1 VKGWPA
7 ARVMEGTRS
16 LASLRCASHILPRAR
31 QQNHETLNFN
41 CRHPQ
46 GMRHVSEN
54 KRTPAGRPRRT
65 QPGSTV
71 RKRNAARPRDEDY
84 DAVRTRPTRRKKKRR
99 LERDVENN
107 HPAKKKAN
115 KEMIYSLGR
124 MTSVRNSVINK
135 PSNGFCSPRCRRG
148 EAASPE

>member
-1 VKGWPA
+1 MGGSE
-7 ARVMEGTRS
+7 R
-16 LASLRCASHILPRAR
+16 LASGTCNGGNPVIS
-31 QQNHETLNFN
+31 QSSMCFT
-41 CRHPQ
+41 HP
-46 GMRHVSEN
+46 
-54 KRTPAGRPRRT
+54 A
-65 QPGSTV
+65 
-71 RKRNAARPRDEDY
+71 NAARPRDEDY
-84 DAVRTRPTRRKKKRR
+84 DAVRTRPTQRKKKRR